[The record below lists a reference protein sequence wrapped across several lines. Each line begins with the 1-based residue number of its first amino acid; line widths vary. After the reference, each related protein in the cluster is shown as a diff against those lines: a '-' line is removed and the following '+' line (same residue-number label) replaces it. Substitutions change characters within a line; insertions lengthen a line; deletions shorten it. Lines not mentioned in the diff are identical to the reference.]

1 MSVRITGGTIICAV
15 VAACAS
21 LLAPSAGAQAY
32 GVPSHGGAPYGHPGH
47 HAPPQSS
54 YGGYGYGPSSY
65 GYTQRRARTPS
76 WWDQRD
82 RPGDYRCD
90 AFWNA
95 NRTDCHEPWRDQRHL
110 TSRSRDHGYG
120 QSYGY
125 GQPHGYGWRGH
136 GAGYSH
142 GVGYAGGHYGGAY
155 HGGYAPRPGYG
166 YSPAHA
172 GYGPVAGAQVHHG
185 AYGRPDLVYG
195 GGGGWAAPGRD
206 PGRIAWCQSRYR
218 SYNPHTGYYLAYSG
232 RYVFCG

>member
-21 LLAPSAGAQAY
+21 LLAPSAGAQVY

-65 GYTQRRARTPS
+65 GHVSYGHTQRRARTPS

-125 GQPHGYGWRGH
+125 GWRGH

-142 GVGYAGGHYGGAY
+142 GVGYAGGHYGAAY

-166 YSPAHA
+166 YSPAHV

-185 AYGRPDLVYG
+185 AYGRPDLIYG

-206 PGRIAWCQSRYR
+206 PGRVAWCQSRYR